1 MSWSN
6 FPIDP
11 RATLVA
17 DSSVVINLNATG
29 CAAHILAAIG
39 SPVAVADS
47 VVREL
52 EEGGRNGHGDAAA
65 LNALIESGHIR
76 SVSLGSA
83 GYKMYERL
91 IDGSTENTLDDGEA
105 ATIACAIELSGVAL
119 IDERKALRL
128 CAQIFPTL
136 ALVPTIGIL
145 LSEPVS
151 AALGQIAQAN
161 ALFAAL
167 QIARMRIPL
176 PYLSQA
182 VALIGEERAKACPSL
197 PRHAFRQVRA
207 V

>member
-6 FPIDP
+6 FPTDP

-17 DSSVVINLNATG
+17 DTSVVINLNATG
-29 CAAHILAAIG
+29 RAAHILLALG
-39 SPVAVADS
+39 NPVAVADS
-47 VVREL
+47 VIREL
-52 EEGGRNGHGDAAA
+52 EEGGRNGHGDAVA
-65 LNALIESGHIR
+65 LNALIESGHVR
-76 SVSLGSA
+76 SVALGSV
-83 GYKMYERL
+83 GYEIYERL

-105 ATIACAIELSGVAL
+105 ATIACAIELSGVAV

-128 CAQIFPTL
+128 CAHMFPTL

-145 LSEPVS
+145 LSERVS
-151 AALGQIAQAN
+151 AALGHLAQAD

-176 PYLSQA
+176 PYLSQT
-182 VALIGEERAKACPSL
+182 VVLIGEERAKACPSL
-197 PRHAFRQVRA
+197 PRHAFRKAGA

>member
-6 FPIDP
+6 FPLD
-11 RATLVA
+11 RHSTLVA

-29 CAAHILAAIG
+29 RAAHIIAALG
-39 SPVAVADS
+39 SPVAVAES
-47 VVREL
+47 VVWEL
-52 EEGGRNGHGDAAA
+52 EEGGRNGHGDAVA
-65 LNALIESGHIR
+65 LNALIASGHIR
-76 SVSLGSA
+76 SVSLGSV
-83 GYKMYERL
+83 GYEIYERL

-128 CAQIFPTL
+128 CAQMFPTL
-136 ALVPTIGIL
+136 ALVPTVGIL
-145 LSEPVS
+145 LSKPIS
-151 AALGQIAQAN
+151 AALGQMAQAD

-167 QIARMRIPL
+167 QVARMRIPP
-176 PYLSQA
+176 PYLPQA

-197 PRHAFRQVRA
+197 PRHAFRQAGA